1 MRGLVAG
8 AAVVLGAA
16 IFAFGALGPTGAAG
30 ADPSA
35 SPGASDGAMVT
46 TAATGR
52 AIYLRTCAAC
62 HGAQGEGGPS
72 APAIANAGAAL
83 TDFVLRTGRMP
94 LADPTQ
100 PSRRGPP
107 VLDAASID
115 AVVAYVTSLGS
126 GTPIPSVTT
135 DGTDL
140 AVGRS
145 LYTANCAACHG
156 ATGAGGAVGGNF
168 VAPPLYQ
175 SDQRTVAEA
184 VVSGPGP
191 MPVFDLPQDQ
201 LNDLVAYVE
210 SLKNPPHPGGLAVA
224 EVGPVAEGFLA
235 LFVGLLTLLAL
246 ARWIARGRAD
256 EPADAPTGPRADAP
270 VAPRANE

>member
-1 MRGLVAG
+1 MRGLLAGAALVAG
-8 AAVVLGAA
+8 AAIV
-16 IFAFGALGPTGAAG
+16 AFGVFGPTGVQG

-35 SPGASDGAMVT
+35 SPNASGTGTNATVT
-46 TAATGR
+46 TAAAGR
-52 AIYLRTCAAC
+52 SIYLQTCAAC

-72 APAIANAGAAL
+72 APAIADAGAAL

-94 LADPTQ
+94 LADPNQ

-107 VLDAASID
+107 VLDSGSID
-115 AVVAYVTSLGS
+115 AVVAYVSSLGA
-126 GTPIPSVTT
+126 GKAIPNVTT

-140 AVGRS
+140 AAGRS

-168 VAPPLYQ
+168 IAPPLYQ
-175 SDQRTVAEA
+175 SDPRTVAEA
-184 VVSGPGP
+184 VVTGPGP
-191 MPVFDLPQDQ
+191 MPVFDLPQEQ

-210 SLKNPPHPGGLAVA
+210 SLKSPPHPGGLAVA

-246 ARWIARGRAD
+246 ARWIARGQPD
-256 EPADAPTGPRADAP
+256 ERTDAPVGPRAD
-270 VAPRANE
+270 E